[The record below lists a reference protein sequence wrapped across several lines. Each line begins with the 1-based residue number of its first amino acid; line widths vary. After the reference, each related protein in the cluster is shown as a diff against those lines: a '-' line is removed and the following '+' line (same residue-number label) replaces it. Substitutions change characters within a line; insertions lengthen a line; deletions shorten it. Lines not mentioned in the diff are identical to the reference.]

1 MEGVAE
7 FTVRSLS
14 IIIVRTSLSSIP
26 LEYLTNTDQDIL
38 QSALF
43 NIQSIQIK
51 YHSEPQ
57 NAKMLYEQ
65 FLLDY
70 HHFINKYDRYR
81 YSKKIQIK
89 SLLYI
94 SYSIIVYRNVYINCF
109 IDNDP
114 QREVSD
120 EFRLI
125 KSSDENDSFIHIYD
139 MDRSIKNLKDTIKI
153 ELVSYLSYMKY
164 NY

>member
-14 IIIVRTSLSSIP
+14 VIIVRTSLSSIP

-65 FLLDY
+65 FLLNY
-70 HHFINKYDRYR
+70 HHFINKFDRYR
-81 YSKKIQIK
+81 YNKKVQIK

-94 SYSIIVYRNVYINCF
+94 TYSIILYRNVYINCF

-114 QREVSD
+114 QREVPE

-125 KSSDENDSFIHIYD
+125 KSSDENDSYIHVYD
-139 MDRSIKNLKDTIKI
+139 MDRSIKSLKDLIKI
-153 ELVSYLSYMKY
+153 ELVSYLSYMKS
-164 NY
+164 

>member
-14 IIIVRTSLSSIP
+14 IIIVRISLSSIP

-43 NIQSIQIK
+43 NIQSIQIN

-65 FLLDY
+65 FLLNY
-70 HHFINKYDRYR
+70 HHFINKFDRYR
-81 YSKKIQIK
+81 YNKKVQIK

-94 SYSIIVYRNVYINCF
+94 TYSIILYRNVYINCF

-114 QREVSD
+114 QREVPE

-125 KSSDENDSFIHIYD
+125 KSSDENDSYIHVYD
-139 MDRSIKNLKDTIKI
+139 MDRSIKSLKDLIKI
-153 ELVSYLSYMKY
+153 ELVSYLSYMKS
-164 NY
+164 

>member
-14 IIIVRTSLSSIP
+14 IIIVRISLSSIP

-65 FLLDY
+65 FLLNY
-70 HHFINKYDRYR
+70 HHFINKFDRYR
-81 YSKKIQIK
+81 YNKKVQIK

-94 SYSIIVYRNVYINCF
+94 TYSIILYRNVYINCF

-114 QREVSD
+114 QREVPE

-125 KSSDENDSFIHIYD
+125 KSSDENDSYIHVYD
-139 MDRSIKNLKDTIKI
+139 MDRSIKSLKDLIKI
-153 ELVSYLSYMKY
+153 ELVSYLSYMKS
-164 NY
+164 